1 MKLWLQLCEEEIQL
15 CEHEGK
21 YMINYSDNDDKYKS
35 QTQMLEWLPDRKI
48 VVDVWMESLAYKNI
62 TICWNKWLF

>member
-35 QTQMLEWLPDRKI
+35 QTQMLE
-48 VVDVWMESLAYKNI
+48 
-62 TICWNKWLF
+62 